1 MIRALRQQILNAGRR
16 FAWVLLLPLCASSDG
31 FVKYKYHAHQMEIQ
45 GTSNFQPWTVNV
57 NELGLHA
64 NLRIN
69 EAGNISLVGP
79 SAMAIRAGSI
89 VAARHSLMDIKI
101 FKALQGDDH
110 PYLTF
115 KLTKVNTQAFPNKVT
130 FIKGEGVL
138 KVAGINHTVPVGL
151 YARELPNGD
160 IEMWGGQ
167 VVDVRS
173 LSIRPPSA
181 FWGLYYYKPVISLT
195 FSIILRKER

>member
-1 MIRALRQQILNAGRR
+1 MRR
-16 FAWVLLLPLCASSDG
+16 CAWVLLLPLCASSDG
-31 FVKYKYHAHQMEIQ
+31 FVKYKYLAHQMEIQ

-69 EAGNISLVGP
+69 DAGNISLVGP

-101 FKALQGDDH
+101 YQALQGENH

-115 KLTKVNTQAFPNKVT
+115 KLTKVNTKPFPNKVT
-130 FIKGEGVL
+130 FINGEGVL
-138 KVAGINHTVPVGL
+138 KVAGINHTVPVSL

-167 VVDVRS
+167 VIDLRS
-173 LSIRPPSA
+173 LSIQPPTA
-181 FWGLYYYKPVISLT
+181 FWGLYYYNPIISLT